1 MRSWGLSAA
10 EQDEVW
16 VRWRRGE
23 SQRLIARRL
32 DKRGTSVRAFVL
44 QTGGVQQHPPRRSVR
59 YLSMAEREEIS
70 RGVAAGEPCRQIAAR
85 CTLLRLPT
93 GSRRAVRCCQPSRE
107 CRQLALELLGLLWS
121 AWLRPLALCVP
132 SPGCLL
138 LLGSLQ
144 LPGCAMTVSG
154 SYGQRRSRTDERR
167 TGGERP
173 ATKRYQPTHNNTR
186 RQGQRHDRSI
196 AAGHETAVLVS
207 HGRSHGVV
215 QPLHSMLRPDEARQ
229 DQRLTSS
236 PSRSG
241 GRHCADLPKQAQSVP
256 VDPLF
261 NELTVDNSAEKLSI
275 HIDGLAGGSGAFKRP
290 AVGTAQ

>member
-32 DKRGTSVRAFVL
+32 DKRGTSVRALVL

-85 CTLLRLPT
+85 CTQLRLPT

-196 AAGHETAVLVS
+196 AAGHETAVLVHTAEVTES
-207 HGRSHGVV
+207 CSLSTPCSG
-215 QPLHSMLRPDEARQ
+215 LIWQ
-229 DQRLTSS
+229 DRTSVS